1 VLTYPEGTPYRMI
14 IQHIANARYA
24 MKNPDRKHW
33 KVITGWR
40 RSALIGVGFLFALLA
55 LPVLAQ
61 VGGGYD
67 LTWNTID
74 GGGGT
79 SSTGGAFSLGGT
91 IGQPDAGSL
100 SGGTYSLAGGFWPA
114 DASTPTASALLVGH
128 VTWQGRPAQ
137 PNSVQQI
144 PLTLT
149 LHLQAGGP
157 NLEYTG
163 MTTDASGFF
172 TASVPGLAGTYSWRV
187 KSAQVGPSPPAYN
200 PGWLATGG
208 TVALTGAALTPAE
221 MGLQM
226 AGDSNNDNL
235 VTSQDFIILKNTFGK
250 SSGQVGYDNRADFTG
265 DQIIGSTDFVLLKNN
280 FGQGGVP

>member
-1 VLTYPEGTPYRMI
+1 
-14 IQHIANARYA
+14 
-24 MKNPDRKHW
+24 MKNPNRKSW
-33 KVITGWR
+33 KVITGGR
-40 RSALIGVGFLFALLA
+40 ASILIGVGFVFTLLA
-55 LPVLAQ
+55 LPALAQ

-67 LTWNTID
+67 LTWNSVD

-79 SSTGGAFSLGGT
+79 SSTGGPFSLGGT
-91 IGQPDAGSL
+91 IGQPNAGSL
-100 SGGTYSLAGGFWPA
+100 SGGAYSLAGGFWPA
-114 DASTPTASALLVGH
+114 NASTPTASALLVGH

-157 NLEYTG
+157 NLEYAG

-172 TASVPGLAGTYSWRV
+172 TVSVPGLAGTYNWRV
-187 KSAQVGPSPPAYN
+187 KSAQAGPTPSAYN

-208 TVALTGAALTPAE
+208 SVALTGAALTPAD
-221 MGLQM
+221 MGLQR

-235 VTSQDFIILKNTFGK
+235 ITSVDFVILKNAFGK
-250 SSGQVGYDNRADFTG
+250 SAGQAEYDNRADFTG
-265 DQIIGSTDFVLLKNN
+265 DQVIGSTDFVQLKNN